1 MEERMDAN
9 RMYRVLVSW
18 ALITLSAPL
27 PLHRAA
33 PLAAQQPL
41 RPFTPADA
49 IRIRDVSEPTLSPD
63 GQWVAYVV
71 RSADTLRDELQS
83 DLWMVR
89 WDGSRSVQLTHT
101 TDESER
107 APRWSPDGRWL
118 AFLSSRGDSNDVSQL
133 WLMDRAGGEA
143 ERITSTPGGVNDY
156 AWAPDGAR
164 LVLVVRDAEPADSVA
179 AGADTAKK
187 RPKPIV
193 VDRFFFKQDIEGYL
207 GGRRD
212 HLWLLDLQSRAL
224 AQLTR
229 GVVDDVLPA
238 WAPDGRTI
246 AFVSKRGPDPDRSD
260 DWNLYA
266 VEPTPGAEPR
276 RLTAYDGND
285 GDPAW
290 ASRAAWS
297 PDSRRLA
304 YLRAGPLKRIYYA
317 AQKLAAVDAD
327 GTAEALLSPG
337 LDRWVSQPAW
347 SPDGEGI
354 YFLLEEDRAYH
365 LARVPAGGGE
375 VEGIVT
381 GNRVLSALTLA
392 RNGRVAVVAS
402 TPDAPPELFAVEPG
416 GQLRPLSRHN
426 AEWLAEVE
434 LGTTKEISFRS
445 RDGASIHGL
454 MVQPPGYMAGRRY
467 PTILRIHGGPVSQV
481 QHEFDEQLQTLASQ
495 GYVVLT
501 VNPRGSSGRGEAFA
515 RAIWADWGNRDAQ
528 DVLAAIDWAIAE
540 GIADPQ
546 RLGVGGW
553 SYGGILTNYVIA
565 RDRRFKAATSGAG
578 ISNIL
583 AGYGTDQYV
592 REYEAELGRPWE
604 NTDLWLRLSS
614 PFLHAERILTPTLFL
629 CGDKDFNVP
638 LLNSEQM
645 YQALKSLGRETMLVI
660 YPGEY
665 HGLER
670 PSFVRDR
677 LERYV
682 AWYARFLKTEATAG
696 TVRGPAEPTAER

>member
-1 MEERMDAN
+1 MGRWTEGRMGGD
-9 RMYRVLVSW
+9 RLRRVLASCGLLV
-18 ALITLSAPL
+18 L
-27 PLHRAA
+27 AA
-33 PLAAQQPL
+33 PLLAQQPR
-41 RPFTPADA
+41 RPFAASDA
-49 IRIRDVSEPTLSPD
+49 VRIRDVTEPALSPD
-63 GQWVAYVV
+63 GEWVAYVV
-71 RSADTLRDELQS
+71 RSADTLRDERQS

-89 WDGSRSVQLTHT
+89 WDGSRTVQLTHT

-118 AFLSSRGDSNDVSQL
+118 AFLSSRGDSNEVSQL

-156 AWAPDGAR
+156 AWAPDGSR
-164 LVLVVRDAEPADSVA
+164 LVLVVRDAEPADSMA
-179 AGADTAKK
+179 AGTDTTKK

-207 GGRRD
+207 GSRRD
-212 HLWLLDLQSRAL
+212 HLWLLDLRSRTL
-224 AQLTR
+224 AQLTQ
-229 GVVDDVLPA
+229 GSFDDVLPA
-238 WAPDGRTI
+238 WAPDGRAI

-266 VEPTPGAEPR
+266 VEPTPGVEPR
-276 RLTAYDGND
+276 RLTTYDGND
-285 GDPAW
+285 GDPSW
-290 ASRAAWS
+290 VSRPAWS

-304 YLRAGPLKRIYYA
+304 YLRAGPLRRIYYA
-317 AQKLAAVDAD
+317 AQKLATVSAD
-327 GTAEALLSPG
+327 GTGEALVSPR
-337 LDRWVSQPAW
+337 LDRWVSQPVW
-347 SPDGEGI
+347 SGDGEGI

-365 LARVPAGGGE
+365 LARVPAAGGE
-375 VEGIVT
+375 VEGLVT

-392 RNGRVAVVAS
+392 RKGRVAVVAS
-402 TPDAPPELFAVEPG
+402 TPEAPAELFAVDSG
-416 GQLRPLSRHN
+416 GRLRQLSRHN
-426 AEWLAEVE
+426 TDWLAEIE
-434 LGTTKEISFRS
+434 LGNTEEITVRS
-445 RDGASIHGL
+445 RDGTFIHGL
-454 MVQPPGYMAGRRY
+454 MVQPPGYAVGRRY

-481 QHEFDEQLQTLASQ
+481 QQEFDEQLQTLAAQ
-495 GYVVLT
+495 GYIVLA

-515 RAIWADWGNRDAQ
+515 GAIWADWGNKDAQ
-528 DVLAAIDWAIAE
+528 DVLAAVDWAVAQ
-540 GIADPQ
+540 GIADAE

-553 SYGGILTNYVIA
+553 SYGGMLTNYVIA

-604 NTDLWLRLSS
+604 NAEVWLRLSY
-614 PFLHAERILTPTLFL
+614 PFLHAERIVTPTLFL

-665 HGLER
+665 HGLDR

-682 AWYARFLKTEATAG
+682 AWYGRFLKTGAAAASGQREVQATG
-696 TVRGPAEPTAER
+696 QH